1 MSTKN
6 SWVLGS
12 LLAGALSIAATAPV
26 AMRVEV
32 EPVRQAG
39 ALTEVAVV
47 VQVSPEDRLRI
58 GSNAILRIELDGGTV
73 SSGSPMR
80 AVRLED
86 DGSARVVV
94 EWPPGEHHL
103 RVEIEDPS
111 KEDTGLWVGTV
122 RIPDLSPGETV
133 SRVTEPEPVPAPVPE
148 MAELAPEPV
157 AGETEPVTPQPEPVP
172 APVPEPGEPESVTP
186 PPTGAEDAI
195 DTVVATAGASIAA
208 ETEAPEPEPA
218 PVPKPDV
225 SEPEPVPTS
234 GAEDAEAIE
243 ESTSEPPVDET
254 PVMPVIAASG
264 AAVTPDIP
272 EPVRKQGPVEI
283 EEVEPE
289 PVAAEESAPEE
300 PFV

>member
-1 MSTKN
+1 MLTA
-6 SWVLGS
+6 VLS
-12 LLAGALSIAATAPV
+12 FAATAPV

-122 RIPDLSPGETV
+122 RIPDLSAAGTA
-133 SRVTEPEPVPAPVPE
+133 SRVTESEPVPASEPVPE
-148 MAELAPEPV
+148 MAEPAPEP
-157 AGETEPVTPQPEPVP
+157 G
-172 APVPEPGEPESVTP
+172 
-186 PPTGAEDAI
+186 
-195 DTVVATAGASIAA
+195 
-208 ETEAPEPEPA
+208 
-218 PVPKPDV
+218 
-225 SEPEPVPTS
+225 
-234 GAEDAEAIE
+234 
-243 ESTSEPPVDET
+243 
-254 PVMPVIAASG
+254 
-264 AAVTPDIP
+264 
-272 EPVRKQGPVEI
+272 
-283 EEVEPE
+283 
-289 PVAAEESAPEE
+289 
-300 PFV
+300 